1 MFSYIFPPRLESTH
15 SSSSVHLS
23 PSSVPCQATLVTH
36 IFNQISPFQTLS
48 FLISPKTHYEVK
60 IPLIFIMGPLSKLLR
75 QMGLISNTPTTITQ
89 KKKGPN
95 WSTIYKSS
103 SSNRKQPLNCIF
115 KSNCLNLLIQLH
127 GTETKLETTK
137 TLAICFQSEN
147 LKVYFYLI
155 WLNKVKT
162 QRKKNE
168 REKWRVGGFIYIYQ
182 LGFFGC
188 QRGSSCFPV
197 DAKMRRRCMILSL
210 FLAFFPRSDLCRLF

>member
-1 MFSYIFPPRLESTH
+1 
-15 SSSSVHLS
+15 
-23 PSSVPCQATLVTH
+23 
-36 IFNQISPFQTLS
+36 
-48 FLISPKTHYEVK
+48 
-60 IPLIFIMGPLSKLLR
+60 MGPLSKLLR

-89 KKKGPN
+89 KKKRPN

-155 WLNKVKT
+155 WLSKVKT
-162 QRKKNE
+162 HRKKNE
-168 REKWRVGGFIYIYQ
+168 REKLRVRGFIYIYIYIRTSW
-182 LGFFGC
+182 GF
-188 QRGSSCFPV
+188 SV
-197 DAKMRRRCMILSL
+197 AKEEAHVSRLMLKCADGVRYFLSFL
-210 FLAFFPRSDLCRLF
+210 LSFLALIYVGCFRSS